1 MPFEIIRGDITATKA
16 DAIVNTA
23 NPNPVIGSGVDA
35 GIHKKAGSKLLTAR
49 KKIGPIPV
57 GQAAVT
63 RAYNLDAKFIIH
75 AVGPVWQDGKHG
87 EEALLRRCYDN
98 ALALAAKKHCESV
111 AFPLLSAGNDGFP
124 KAAAL
129 QIAVSAFSAFLMD
142 HEMHIILVVFD
153 RDAFALSEK
162 LFRSVRSYIDEHYIR
177 QKLREEYAVTDGDDI
192 RRAIRRERLS
202 RTGALPP
209 LPTPLR
215 PPPQENDD
223 EPIRD
228 AAPSTSPQKA
238 PPEFAKTAPIMP
250 QEYAAVSS
258 RFEDR
263 DASPV
268 AAPMSAA
275 PAGLEDLLR
284 QTDAG
289 FSETLLKL
297 IDRTGKT
304 DAEIYKRANIDRKL
318 FSKIRGNPAYQPS
331 KTTALAF
338 AIALELDLDETRDFI
353 RRAGYALSHSSK
365 FDIIVEYFILQ
376 KNYNVMELNET
387 LFAFDQPLIGA

>member
-1 MPFEIIRGDITATKA
+1 MPFEIIRGDIAATKA

-23 NPNPVIGSGVDA
+23 NPSPVIGSGVDT
-35 GIHKKAGSKLLTAR
+35 GIHKKAGPKLLKAR
-49 KKIGPIPV
+49 KRIGPIPV
-57 GQAAVT
+57 GEAAIT
-63 RAYNLDAKFIIH
+63 PAFDLDAKFVIH

-129 QIAVSAFSAFLMD
+129 QIAVSAFSAFLME
-142 HEMHIILVVFD
+142 HEMRIILVVFD

-162 LFRSVRSYIDEHYIR
+162 LFHSVQSYIDEHYIR
-177 QKLREEYAVTDGDDI
+177 QKLREEYVVVDGDDI

-209 LPTPLR
+209 LQTSLR
-215 PPPQENDD
+215 PPPEDD
-223 EPIRD
+223 EALWD
-228 AAPSTSPQKA
+228 AAPSMSPQQA
-238 PPEFAKTAPIMP
+238 PPEFAKTAPTMP
-250 QEYAAVSS
+250 REYAAASS

-263 DASPV
+263 DASLV
-268 AAPMSAA
+268 AAPMTSA
-275 PAGLEDLLR
+275 PADLEDLLR

-297 IDRTGKT
+297 IDRTGKK

-318 FSKIRGNPAYQPS
+318 FSKIRGNPAYKPS
-331 KTTALAF
+331 KATALAF
-338 AIALELDLDETRDFI
+338 AIALELDLDETQDFI
-353 RRAGYALSHSSK
+353 KRAGYALSHSSK

-376 KNYNVMELNET
+376 QNYNVMELNET